1 MATSELCK
9 DRSSKL
15 LDALTLHK
23 PVIIKRKRGYTTFT
37 DSTSHLMEDA
47 GDQRLNIGQDNQSTV
62 DSVESVIDEVHQLC
76 ILLIY
81 FYNF

>member
-1 MATSELCK
+1 
-9 DRSSKL
+9 
-15 LDALTLHK
+15 
-23 PVIIKRKRGYTTFT
+23 
-37 DSTSHLMEDA
+37 MEDA